1 MKQLIGQGLM
11 AILFFKSFKYR
22 VFIKYCVFPEDF
34 KIFRILAFLCLSS
47 VSVCVHNG
55 PNNEGLIPIRL
66 LSYRFGL
73 AGLEYLNH
81 KCVCF
86 LP

>member
-1 MKQLIGQGLM
+1 M
-11 AILFFKSFKYR
+11 FFKTFYIIHHTKKT
-22 VFIKYCVFPEDF
+22 VCFPIIIIQFASTDW
-34 KIFRILAFLCLSS
+34 LY
-47 VSVCVHNG
+47 NG
-55 PNNEGLIPIRL
+55 PYNEGLIPIRL

-86 LP
+86 LPWSQS

>member
-1 MKQLIGQGLM
+1 MIQ
-11 AILFFKSFKYR
+11 ILWGSESEGVREKKMNMYMY
-22 VFIKYCVFPEDF
+22 IC
-34 KIFRILAFLCLSS
+34 ICLLYSI
-47 VSVCVHNG
+47 CTYNG

-86 LP
+86 LS